1 MGLSFSQD
9 TKRTVGSFD
18 DGSGLIYSN
27 DIADNDLSLYELI
40 LNSIDNLIS
49 INTKYEYKKA
59 LKSILEDYSSNG
71 ISTMLEDKNEDSVT
85 GKIENS
91 FGCSSV
97 YAKRIYNQLKN
108 RIKYKYAGL
117 YSINDELTNKVNILT
132 PTFLTSFDILKSRIE
147 YVLKRDW
154 LLNDSTLNELK
165 SRLSEFN
172 VKEDYYEEYKKDL
185 TETISEYFQV
195 NIYETDD
202 EIYFDAIEFLKHL
215 YIEECNRDLNHKNT
229 LYKYEFTT
237 EFAQNNFKNKADAV
251 DYIYAHNIIDLRI
264 EKPDNVQE
272 IFDEEEAAEHFHQ
285 LHNAPIDPET
295 YNDTS
300 LKHEVRETA
309 SSINTQWNSF
319 YSGLLDGIISVNQEN
334 NEYFK
339 LHNLANALL
348 NEHEVLMK
356 NEVFLKSG
364 AINEYSKYLQ
374 SLRQELLVE
383 FKSIDNDEKHQKV
396 SKIIGIKKREWKL
409 LNDTINTYDH
419 IFYAFQDLNYKTLEF

>member
-1 MGLSFSQD
+1 
-9 TKRTVGSFD
+9 
-18 DGSGLIYSN
+18 
-27 DIADNDLSLYELI
+27 
-40 LNSIDNLIS
+40 
-49 INTKYEYKKA
+49 
-59 LKSILEDYSSNG
+59 
-71 ISTMLEDKNEDSVT
+71 MLEDKNEDSVT

-251 DYIYAHNIIDLRI
+251 DYIL
-264 EKPDNVQE
+264 
-272 IFDEEEAAEHFHQ
+272 
-285 LHNAPIDPET
+285 
-295 YNDTS
+295 S
-300 LKHEVRETA
+300 L
-309 SSINTQWNSF
+309 I
-319 YSGLLDGIISVNQEN
+319 
-334 NEYFK
+334 
-339 LHNLANALL
+339 
-348 NEHEVLMK
+348 
-356 NEVFLKSG
+356 
-364 AINEYSKYLQ
+364 
-374 SLRQELLVE
+374 
-383 FKSIDNDEKHQKV
+383 
-396 SKIIGIKKREWKL
+396 
-409 LNDTINTYDH
+409 H
-419 IFYAFQDLNYKTLEF
+419 I